1 MKTAC
6 LRRMT
11 LKNKEGIVFVISG
24 PSGAGKGTIMK
35 EYFKKY
41 PTDNSFL
48 SVSATTRAPRP
59 GEEDGVSYYFK
70 TKEEFENLI
79 ENDGLAE
86 WAQFCGNY
94 YGTPKAP
101 VNDMISQGKNVLLEI
116 EVQGGS
122 KVKKSFENAVGI
134 FVLPPSFKE
143 LKKRLE
149 ERNTETAEVIETR
162 LSRALEEVKE
172 LKWYDYI
179 LINDDL
185 DTAVDNFRS
194 IIIAESHKVF
204 RNKKIIDEVCE
215 IC

>member
-1 MKTAC
+1 MNLTN
-6 LRRMT
+6 R
-11 LKNKEGIVFVISG
+11 EGIVFVISG
-24 PSGAGKGTIMK
+24 PSGTGKGTIMK

-41 PTDNSFL
+41 PDDNSFL
-48 SVSATTRAPRP
+48 SISATTRSPRP
-59 GEEDGVSYYFK
+59 GETDGVSYYFK

-79 ENDGLAE
+79 LNDGLVE

-94 YGTPKAP
+94 YGTPKKP
-101 VNDMISQGKNVLLEI
+101 VNDMINEGKNVLLEI

-122 KVKKSFENAVGI
+122 KVKQSFEKSVGI

-143 LKKRLE
+143 LKKRLI
-149 ERNTETAEVIETR
+149 ERNTETEEVINTR
-162 LSRALEEVKE
+162 LLRALEEVKE

-194 IIIAESHKVF
+194 IIIAESQKVF
-204 RNKKIIDEVCE
+204 RNKKLIDEVCE

>member
-1 MKTAC
+1 M
-6 LRRMT
+6 
-11 LKNKEGIVFVISG
+11 KNKEGIVFVISG

-70 TKEEFENLI
+70 TKEEFESLI

-149 ERNTETAEVIETR
+149 ERNTETAEVIESR
-162 LSRALEEVKE
+162 LARALEEVEE